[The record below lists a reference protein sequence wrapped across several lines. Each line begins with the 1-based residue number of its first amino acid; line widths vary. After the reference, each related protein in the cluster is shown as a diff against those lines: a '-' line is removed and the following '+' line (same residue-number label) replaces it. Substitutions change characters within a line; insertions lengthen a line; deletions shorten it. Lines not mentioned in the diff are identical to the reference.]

1 MAQKNRISKSFLLT
15 FSFKVNRETAQ
26 KASAPNDIRRNV
38 RPTGSIH
45 SGIKVLAIGIFIPK
59 RMFAA
64 KMAMWPCHL
73 SFVIGS

>member
-1 MAQKNRISKSFLLT
+1 
-15 FSFKVNRETAQ
+15 
-26 KASAPNDIRRNV
+26 V

-45 SGIKVLAIGIFIPK
+45 SGIKVLAIGMFIPK